1 MSDCILCKEDGGYI
15 IWRGDDAR
23 VVLVDTPDLP
33 GYCRVIW
40 NRHIAEMSE
49 LSRIEREILMALVD
63 VVEFAVRRVMRPQ
76 KINLA
81 SLGNQV
87 PHLHWHV
94 IPRFAD
100 DPYFPDS
107 IWSPRHRDT
116 THAVL
121 KSRRELAKGIPEAI
135 RLGIADLA

>member
-1 MSDCILCKEDGGYI
+1 MSDCILCKEDGGHI

-94 IPRFAD
+94 
-100 DPYFPDS
+100 
-107 IWSPRHRDT
+107 
-116 THAVL
+116 
-121 KSRRELAKGIPEAI
+121 
-135 RLGIADLA
+135 

>member
-1 MSDCILCKEDGGYI
+1 ML
-15 IWRGDDAR
+15 
-23 VVLVDTPDLP
+23 
-33 GYCRVIW
+33 
-40 NRHIAEMSE
+40 
-49 LSRIEREILMALVD
+49 ALVD

-107 IWSPRHRDT
+107 IWSPRQRDT
-116 THAVL
+116 VDSVL
-121 KSRRELAKGIPEAI
+121 KSRRELARGIPESI
-135 RLGIADLA
+135 RSGIADLA

>member
-1 MSDCILCKEDGGYI
+1 MV
-15 IWRGDDAR
+15 WRGDDAR
-23 VVLVDTPDLP
+23 VVLVDAPDLP
-33 GYCRVIW
+33 GFCRVIW

-49 LSRIEREILMALVD
+49 LSRVEREILLALVD

-107 IWSPRHRDT
+107 IWSPRQRDT
-116 THAVL
+116 ADTVL

>member
-1 MSDCILCKEDGGYI
+1 
-15 IWRGDDAR
+15 
-23 VVLVDTPDLP
+23 
-33 GYCRVIW
+33 
-40 NRHIAEMSE
+40 MSE
-49 LSRIEREILMALVD
+49 LSRVEREILLALVD

-107 IWSPRHRDT
+107 IWSPRQRDT
-116 THAVL
+116 ADTVL

-135 RLGIADLA
+135 RSGIADLA

>member
-1 MSDCILCKEDGGYI
+1 M
-15 IWRGDDAR
+15 WRGDDAR
-23 VVLVDTPDLP
+23 VILVDAPDLP
-33 GYCRVIW
+33 GFCRVIW
-40 NRHIAEMSE
+40 NRHVAEMSE
-49 LSRIEREILMALVD
+49 LSRVEREILLALVD

-94 IPRFAD
+94 IPRFVD

-116 THAVL
+116 ADTVL

>member
-1 MSDCILCKEDGGYI
+1 MSDCILCKEDGGHI

-107 IWSPRHRDT
+107 IWSPRQRDT
-116 THAVL
+116 TDTVL
-121 KSRRELAKGIPEAI
+121 KARRELAKAIPEAI
-135 RLGIADLA
+135 RSGIAD

>member
-1 MSDCILCKEDGGYI
+1 MSDCILCKEDGGHI

-107 IWSPRHRDT
+107 IWSPRHR
-116 THAVL
+116 
-121 KSRRELAKGIPEAI
+121 RRNSVRRSSW
-135 RLGIADLA
+135 RLRHRN